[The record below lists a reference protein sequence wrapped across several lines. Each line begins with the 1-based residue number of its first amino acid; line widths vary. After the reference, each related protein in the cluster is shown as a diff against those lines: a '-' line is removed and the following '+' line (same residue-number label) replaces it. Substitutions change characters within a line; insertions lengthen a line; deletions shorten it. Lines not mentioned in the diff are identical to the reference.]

1 MKDFDKWNNTKKLL
15 EKLDDS
21 GGIFPIEGEAWVVYM
36 GTNIGYEQDS
46 NSLDFTRPALVIKKF
61 NNKMMW
67 ILPLSNKQKD
77 LDFYFNFIDPRY
89 KNISA
94 ILAQLK
100 LMSVKRFKRKM
111 YKIPD
116 IVLIEIK
123 NKLVSLLQIE
133 NPR

>member
-21 GGIFPIEGEAWVVYM
+21 GGIFPIEGEVWVVYM

-89 KNISA
+89 RNVSA

-100 LMSVKRFKRKM
+100 LVSVRRFKRKM

-116 IVLIEIK
+116 IVLMEIK
-123 NKLVSLLQIE
+123 NKLVSLLKIE
-133 NPR
+133 NPQ